1 MAYKR
6 LGRVFS
12 FLLFLFCGPGTS
24 SQAAAETIQWQGYD
38 IHYTTFSSLLIP
50 QEVAA
55 AHNIARAKNRIVTN
69 ISILKD
75 SEPQA
80 AMVSG
85 TNSNLLNQLYT
96 MDFTEVTESSAIY
109 YLANQLID
117 ERDTIRFDINIQ
129 PAGSVDTFNL
139 EFMRQ
144 Y

>member
-1 MAYKR
+1 MASKTGR
-6 LGRVFS
+6 WLRRIWLLGCLVLAS
-12 FLLFLFCGPGTS
+12 GVS
-24 SQAAAETIQWQGYD
+24 AETVQWQGYD

-75 SEPQA
+75 GEPQTA
-80 AMVSG
+80 SITG
-85 TNSNLLNQLYT
+85 RNSNLLNQLYT
-96 MDFTEVTESSAIY
+96 MDFTEVNESTAIY

-117 ERDTIRFDINIQ
+117 ERDTIRFDIEIQ
-129 PAGSVDTFNL
+129 PVASEESYNL
-139 EFMRQ
+139 KFMRQ

>member
-1 MAYKR
+1 MAYKK

-12 FLLFLFCGPGTS
+12 FLLLLFCGPGIS

-80 AMVSG
+80 ALVSG